1 MELLDPTF
9 DRSTGI
15 GASES
20 AIACGMSKYEQAAEL
35 YQTKIGEA
43 VPKDETELMLFGKCI
58 EAGGIRF
65 WSELN
70 ETPVT
75 YPLPTKRHPVHQFM
89 FATPD
94 AQIAPRRGLQFKSM
108 DYSVAK
114 AIDAHGLSEAV
125 PWYVFQ
131 CQHEMSVYDWDEVL
145 LVALVGRK
153 LREWPIERNDRLI
166 NMMIEREAV
175 FWDHVTRRVPPDI
188 DFSKAGALKAVQA
201 LYPEVSN
208 GSVVRLSDDSVA
220 AWEAYEKLGKDAT
233 EIGKQRE
240 GYKAFVLNEIGENYG
255 GLLPDGGRMVRRKLT
270 QRKGYTV
277 EPSEYIDVRAVKYD
291 GSPVLSESYLD
302 SDDSDSAV
310 VFLSDIVDRIDSRL
324 RAAGFILHEVSP
336 AGSRYYVHGTEDL
349 RFRVS
354 DHEPN
359 EKTAAWMARVD
370 CRDIRTTDV
379 LADVRAAG
387 FGALTTFLQ
396 LPVSLS

>member
-1 MELLDPTF
+1 MNEIP
-9 DRSTGI
+9 RSSGV
-15 GASES
+15 GASE
-20 AIACGMSKYEQAAEL
+20 AAAACGLSKYDQTVEL
-35 YQTKIGEA
+35 YLRKIGKALE
-43 VPKDETELMLFGKCI
+43 VETTEVMLFGTCI

-65 WSELN
+65 FSELN
-70 ETPVT
+70 NIPVR
-75 YPLPTKRHPVHQFM
+75 YPLPTVRHPEHSFVL
-89 FATPD
+89 ATPD
-94 AQIAPRRGLQFKSM
+94 FEITSEEGGEFKSM
-108 DYSVAK
+108 GWQLARKVDEY
-114 AIDAHGLSEAV
+114 GLAEVCPQYVLQAQQQMAV
-125 PWYVFQ
+125 MGWKV
-131 CQHEMSVYDWDEVL
+131 VR
-145 LVALVGRK
+145 LVALVERK

-201 LYPEVSN
+201 LYPEVAN
-208 GSVVRLSDDSVA
+208 GSVVRLSDDAVA

-270 QRKGYTV
+270 QRKGYVV

-291 GSPVLSESYLD
+291 VAPVLSESYLD

-324 RAAGFILHEVSP
+324 RSAGFILHEVSP

-370 CRDIRTTDV
+370 CRDIRTTDA

-387 FGALTTFLQ
+387 FDALNTFLQ
-396 LPVSLS
+396 LPSTLS